1 MFNTAN
7 INSTRIKRGVKPELV
22 QIVKDLEQAAA
33 RFALRTDQFAAGK
46 SDICLDLA
54 AKVERYGSF
63 VSEKQQQF
71 ALKLIE
77 WAKPRANAPAGTRLP
92 KLFAVM
98 QKHATLHVDPLK
110 LSRRNQD
117 SLVWVMYNG
126 NCVGKIE
133 SESLSL
139 FKARLGLA
147 EPKVRSMLAEFE
159 ADPLEAA
166 KRYGKL
172 SGRCCSCGRD
182 LTDPASIEMGIGP
195 ICATKFGGF

>member
-1 MFNTAN
+1 MFDTSN
-7 INSTRIKRGVKPELV
+7 IGWTRVKRGANPGVSPTPEELR
-22 QIVKDLEQAAA
+22 AAA
-33 RFALRTDQFAAGK
+33 ERFGVRNDQFAAGK

-117 SLVWVMYNG
+117 SLVWVMYNDL
-126 NCVGKIE
+126 CVGKIE
-133 SESLSL
+133 SETLSL

-195 ICATKFGGF
+195 ICAQRFGGF